1 MDTRS
6 YISNKALTLTAILTV
21 QDPWSWLALMI
32 LFGSKIMLLF
42 RGNIK
47 ATDSFPKKIFQKR
60 VFPRFS
66 LTKVLR
72 SRYIRVKGSE
82 LKYAEIYGMVLE
94 QRDGTALLLFFFSG
108 KFLHGLSRST
118 LKDQEKFCAN
128 VISQVRSTLI
138 FKLAISRL
146 EMRNFSLSKLV
157 TNKNR
162 RLYCWILLMF

>member
-1 MDTRS
+1 
-6 YISNKALTLTAILTV
+6 
-21 QDPWSWLALMI
+21 
-32 LFGSKIMLLF
+32 MLLF

-47 ATDSFPKKIFQKR
+47 ATASFPKKIFQKR

-72 SRYIRVKGSE
+72 SRYIRIKGSE

-94 QRDGTALLLFFFSG
+94 QRDGPALLLFFFRENFFMD
-108 KFLHGLSRST
+108 FLEAPYSR

-162 RLYCWILLMF
+162 RLYC